1 MHYSYE
7 LTVSTSDTASDP
19 QVYHVKLAS
28 GILKEMQ
35 TVFEVGDG
43 YSSCIT
49 LWNRGK
55 QLLPTNPDGFFTGD
69 GISVFS
75 PIYYNLD
82 DEDND
87 LYIVAWNRGGVY
99 DHSVNIMLSVQES
112 NEPDVIGIMKLMN
125 DTIDRLITLCK
136 EFI

>member
-7 LTVSTSDTASDP
+7 LDVSTSDTPGDP
-19 QVYHVKLAS
+19 LVYHIKLAS

-49 LWNRGK
+49 LWDRGK

-69 GISVFS
+69 GVSVFS
-75 PIYYNLD
+75 PIHYDLD
-82 DEDND
+82 AEDND

-99 DHSVNIMLSVQES
+99 DQAVNIMLSVQGS
-112 NEPDVIGIMKLMN
+112 DEPDIIGVMKLMN
-125 DTIDRLITLCK
+125 ETIDRLITLCK
-136 EFI
+136 GLI

>member
-7 LTVSTSDTASDP
+7 LTVSTSDTAEDP
-19 QVYHVKLAS
+19 QVYHIKLAS

-49 LWNRGK
+49 LWDRGK

-69 GISVFS
+69 GVSVFS
-75 PIYYNLD
+75 PIHYDLD
-82 DEDND
+82 AEDND

-99 DHSVNIMLSVQES
+99 DHAVNIMLSVQGS
-112 NEPDVIGIMKLMN
+112 DEPDIIGVMKLMN
-125 DTIDRLITLCK
+125 ETIDRLITLCK
-136 EFI
+136 GLI